1 MTVQR
6 WALRNRFTGVL
17 YKRYP
22 RRAEELYS
30 SKKEAYSARLSG
42 SLYVF
47 QPVKIQ
53 LCVSEG
59 AKA

>member
-6 WALRNRFTGVL
+6 WALRNRFTGEL

-30 SKKEAYSARLSG
+30 SRREAVSARLMG

-47 QPVKIQ
+47 QPVKVQ
-53 LCVSEG
+53 LCAGEG
-59 AKA
+59 K